1 MIDLL
6 LYINDQGSWVDL
18 YNVWNENTVRDVL
31 SVIISDFFKELYVH
45 VPYMHFMHLTCQN
58 IFQFNV
64 FK

>member
-31 SVIISDFFKELYVH
+31 SVIISDFF
-45 VPYMHFMHLTCQN
+45 
-58 IFQFNV
+58 
-64 FK
+64 